1 MTDVDDWNRWLDQ
14 HGRTLLLLA
23 RQWTASSDQA
33 GDAMQE
39 AFVRFWARRKSALDP
54 TAYLYACLKRA
65 AMDQHRQ
72 LHRRRRRERAVARE
86 ESVDHWL
93 AVSDAV
99 DPRIGEIE
107 AALRELPEDQREVLT
122 MKIWGRLTFEQI
134 GAALEISPSTAAS
147 RYRYALEKLRVMLG
161 AKEGVS

>member
-1 MTDVDDWNRWLDQ
+1 MAEVDDWNKWLDR

-23 RQWTASSDQA
+23 RQWTANADEA
-33 GDAMQE
+33 ADAMQE
-39 AFVRFWARRKSALDP
+39 AFVRFWSRRKSAVDP
-54 TAYLYACLKRA
+54 TAYLYACLKRSA
-65 AMDQHRQ
+65 VDQHRQ
-72 LHRRRRRERAVARE
+72 VNRRRRRERAVARE
-86 ESVDHWL
+86 EGVDHWL
-93 AVSDAV
+93 SVSDAA

-107 AALRELPEDQREVLT
+107 AALRELPEDQCEVLT

>member
-1 MTDVDDWNRWLDQ
+1 MADVDDWNQWLDR
-14 HGRTLLLLA
+14 HGRTLMLLA
-23 RQWTASSDQA
+23 RQWTANADEA
-33 GDAMQE
+33 ADVMQE
-39 AFVRFWARRKSALDP
+39 AFVRFWSRRKSALDP

-65 AMDQHRQ
+65 AVDQHRQ
-72 LHRRRRRERAVARE
+72 INRRRRRERAVARE
-86 ESVDHWL
+86 EGVDHWL
-93 AVSDAV
+93 SVSDVA

-107 AALRELPEDQREVLT
+107 AALRELPENQCEVLT

-134 GAALEISPSTAAS
+134 GDALEISPSTAAS